1 MVGER
6 GDVSVNPDL
15 SVVIPVHNGERH
27 VQRIADQASTID
39 SLTVQVVFVND
50 GSSDS
55 TGPTIDTLAQQPTV
69 VAAHLDRRSGAGV
82 ARNSGFEHAVG
93 RYTLFFDVDDVLHV
107 DALLAAVRLLDSSGV
122 DVAVLPWVHQRRFD
136 QARSGLAGPD
146 APIWKR
152 YLGQR
157 SSRLADLAQVPRLLE
172 MTNFP
177 WNKVIR
183 TDHYRPAGLRFGS
196 TPVHNDVLGHWM
208 TLLEARGLVLVNRPI
223 ATHVVLDGADNL
235 TNLRG
240 VDRLPLVDALDET
253 YDYLEA
259 RPVLRQQYAHNYW
272 AFATRLMTWGEQR
285 VLPEHVAQYRRR
297 RRHHLSRIDLSDFA
311 RLRLRRDSRL
321 ADALVDQ
328 TIL

>member
-1 MVGER
+1 
-6 GDVSVNPDL
+6 
-15 SVVIPVHNGERH
+15 
-27 VQRIADQASTID
+27 
-39 SLTVQVVFVND
+39 
-50 GSSDS
+50 
-55 TGPTIDTLAQQPTV
+55 
-69 VAAHLDRRSGAGV
+69 
-82 ARNSGFEHAVG
+82 
-93 RYTLFFDVDDVLHV
+93 
-107 DALLAAVRLLDSSGV
+107 
-122 DVAVLPWVHQRRFD
+122 
-136 QARSGLAGPD
+136 
-146 APIWKR
+146 
-152 YLGQR
+152 
-157 SSRLADLAQVPRLLE
+157 
-172 MTNFP
+172 
-177 WNKVIR
+177 
-183 TDHYRPAGLRFGS
+183 
-196 TPVHNDVLGHWM
+196 M